1 MRSSRSRRTALAA
14 RATRATRTTWSTR
27 RTTTAAR
34 CCWLLS
40 RRRAPAM
47 ARRSLSGSIS
57 PSLARVTIEAE
68 PFESPDARRLIAELD
83 AHLAS
88 RYPPEQRFGPNL
100 KPAQIAPGI
109 GTFVIAR
116 ADGKAVGCGALRVL
130 DETTAEVKR
139 MYVEPALRGRGVAK
153 EMLEHLEAVAATMGA
168 HKLVLET
175 GVYQEEAIG
184 LYVRAG
190 FRQIDCGAS
199 MRPRRPAFA
208 TKSSSSA
215 PARVAAP
222 RTPTRAGLLRCCGI
236 GARLRPP
243 RRQGF
248 RA

>member
-1 MRSSRSRRTALAA
+1 
-14 RATRATRTTWSTR
+14 
-27 RTTTAAR
+27 
-34 CCWLLS
+34 
-40 RRRAPAM
+40 M

-57 PSLARVTIEAE
+57 PSLARVTIESE

-100 KPAQIAPGI
+100 KPAQIAPGL

-168 HKLVLET
+168 HRLVLET

-190 FRQIDCGAS
+190 FRQIDCWGEY
-199 MRPRRPAFA
+199 A
-208 TKSSSSA
+208 TA
-215 PARVAAP
+215 PTSVCYEKQ
-222 RTPTRAGLLRCCGI
+222 L
-236 GARLRPP
+236 
-243 RRQGF
+243 
-248 RA
+248 